1 MQTPEITMLSPYAT
15 VRPTTES
22 DREALR
28 LFFDALPS
36 QTSFQRFFG
45 GGFRATDAMLDVLLG
60 IRLPGRAFVAESGGE
75 IVGHAMWA
83 PLRSRPGAV
92 DLGFVVTDAWQRC
105 GVGSQL
111 LDVTIADARSAGMDS
126 LEFSVLADNRSV
138 NRFVQRRW
146 KNPLRVVVDGIVD
159 YEIPLREAL
168 YVAA

>member
-1 MQTPEITMLSPYAT
+1 MLSHYAT
-15 VRPTTES
+15 VRPATES
-22 DREALR
+22 DRETLR

-105 GVGSQL
+105 
-111 LDVTIADARSAGMDS
+111 
-126 LEFSVLADNRSV
+126 SV

-168 YVAA
+168 YAAA